1 MTPVGVIGLGIE
13 SSCDETSV
21 ALIRNGSECLAN
33 LVHSQIEQHAPFRGV
48 VPEIASRAHLEK
60 INTLYDRAL
69 VEAGL
74 STEQLEYVSVSVRP
88 GLVGSLMVGAQ
99 FAKSFALVTGRPIIG
114 VDHLEAHLYA
124 PCLEGHRPEFPFLG
138 LLLSGGN
145 SAILMVHGPGQLEL
159 LADTLDDA
167 CGEAF
172 DKAAAILGL
181 PFPGGPHVE
190 RAAAGFHPEASHRR
204 LFPKLLRHRG
214 DAPPAFSFS
223 GIKTAL
229 LRAVQDGSHPVELLA
244 WDFQDTVFELVER
257 VLLRLV
263 QTTGI
268 TRVVAS
274 GGVLAN
280 QTLRV
285 RLEKLARESGFA
297 LVYPRSRLLCT
308 DNAAM
313 IGALGYFLRNTAFQF
328 RDLSFD
334 VSSKRY
340 LPPARPSD
348 SLRP

>member
-1 MTPVGVIGLGIE
+1 MTPANVIGLGIE
-13 SSCDETSV
+13 SSCDETSI
-21 ALIRNGSECLAN
+21 ALVRNGSHCLAN
-33 LVHSQIEQHAPFRGV
+33 LVHSQIEDHAPFRGV

-60 INTLYDRAL
+60 INALYDRAL
-69 VEAGL
+69 AETGL
-74 STEQLEYVSVSVRP
+74 STEEIDYVSVSVQP

-99 FAKSFALVTGRPIIG
+99 FAKGFALATGKPIIG

-124 PCLEGHRPEFPFLG
+124 PCLEGYRPEFPFLG

-145 SAILMVHGPGQLEL
+145 SAIFRVHGPGELEL

-172 DKAAAILGL
+172 DKAAAILEL

-190 RAAAGFHPEASHRR
+190 RAAGNFQAEPGHQR

-229 LRAVQDGSHPVELLA
+229 LRAAREGSNSVERLA
-244 WDFQDTVFELVER
+244 FDFQDTVFELVER
-257 VLLRLV
+257 VLLRVV
-263 QTTGI
+263 QATGLG
-268 TRVVAS
+268 RVVAS

-280 QTLRV
+280 QTLRA
-285 RLEKLARESGFA
+285 RLKSLARKSGFD
-297 LVYPRSRLLCT
+297 LVYPRSKLLCT

-313 IGALGYFLRNTAFQF
+313 IGALGYRLRNTTFQF

-340 LPPARPSD
+340 LPPAWPSD